1 MAISVQKSVLNE
13 LSTVM
18 LDQEDAVVQEAE
30 HVAYLRVSEVDPT
43 LYSMYE
49 ICITL
54 LESIAR
60 DGDPDELPES
70 SISTKV
76 QEALDVHV
84 EEQVAYV
91 RLPDAPEYATC
102 KTPFES
108 ITIDVLVAWWL
119 YSVVLRV
126 IFTHEPLASVA
137 YLRTLL
143 VSSK

>member
-1 MAISVQKSVLNE
+1 
-13 LSTVM
+13 M

-49 ICITL
+49 ICIVL

-60 DGDPDELPES
+60 DGDPDALPES

-108 ITIDVLVAWWL
+108 ITIDVPIVWSEWA
-119 YSVVLRV
+119 SVVLRV

>member
-1 MAISVQKSVLNE
+1 MAISAWFAVLNE

-30 HVAYLRVSEVDPT
+30 HVAYLRVSEVDPM

-49 ICITL
+49 ICIVL

-60 DGDPDELPES
+60 DGDPDALPES

-102 KTPFES
+102 KTPPES
-108 ITIDVLVAWWL
+108 ITIDELEL
-119 YSVVLRV
+119 C
-126 IFTHEPLASVA
+126 
-137 YLRTLL
+137 
-143 VSSK
+143 